1 MTTNRIAMWT
11 LVAGL
16 AAGAAYGQS
25 DPYGPPGSQ
34 GQPGQYGQQDR
45 ARLRAVRRRLVRV
58 GQLVRT
64 PVERRLRS
72 DDGRP
77 GYDGHDDYGD
87 YGRAPGVDVGFFY
100 DELSPYGEWVRH
112 PYYGW
117 VWFPRHV
124 RAGWRPY
131 SVGRWVESDYG
142 WTWVSYEPFGWAT
155 YHYGRWA
162 WDRYVGWLWVP
173 GTDWGPAWVAWQQGN
188 GYIGWAPLPPAVGF
202 DLRVGIQLGGFNLS
216 FGIAPRNYA
225 FVDERRFL
233 DTRIGGYIVPEARNV
248 TIIHNTTNITNYTVV
263 DNRVINHGVPV
274 ERVERVTGRR
284 AQRLRVAAQ
293 TSSRATSV
301 ERDVVR
307 IYRPA
312 ETKLESV
319 KVAKRNNAG
328 LRRQAAKGRSKSS
341 AGSAR
346 RRRIVRPRPPSRA
359 SRTARCRLRSLRA
372 PNRRRRRSTNGSSC
386 ASRRSCSRTSR
397 RSSARW
403 NRCSGRRR
411 RRERARASSQE
422 ATKSAEKG
430 RRGHPRPAR
439 RTYKKRHAAELE
451 EQKVL
456 RERTAE
462 QLKNRQQIQR
472 QAAEASAEKAKGQGQ
487 GAGRAA
493 QAGREGEGS
502 GQGAGRAAQAERE
515 GEAGQGEEGQGEGR
529 AGEEQEESERGPEA
543 AAVVLNRRHHHGPAD
558 RADSRSP
565 ARSLSLPGRRVLGC
579 NGRRA
584 RGFRRQPSCRERPAD
599 RGPRAWRGR
608 ARRRR
613 AAPRSCRRRPDRG
626 RWRGRSKS

>member
-34 GQPGQYGQQDR
+34 GQPGQYGQQGQYEDDWNESEDWYERQSRDDYDR
-45 ARLRAVRRRLVRV
+45 NDPN
-58 GQLVRT
+58 G
-64 PVERRLRS
+64 
-72 DDGRP
+72 GYG
-77 GYDGHDDYGD
+77 GYDDR
-87 YGRAPGVDVGFFY
+87 GRAPGVDVGFFY
-100 DELSPYGEWVRH
+100 GELSPYGEWVRH

-124 RAGWRPY
+124 HAGWRPY

-328 LRRQAAKGRSKSS
+328 LRREAAKEPKSK
-341 AGSAR
+341 AQA
-346 RRRIVRPRPPSRA
+346 PAPTQAPANRPPATSKPGKQDAQVPIAVAPRA
-359 SRTARCRLRSLRA
+359 QPT
-372 PNRRRRRSTNGSSC
+372 PKKVDE
-386 ASRRSCSRTSR
+386 
-397 RSSARW
+397 
-403 NRCSGRRR
+403 
-411 RRERARASSQE
+411 REFVREQKELQSNQQKKQRELEQLQRQE
-422 ATKSAEKG
+422 NAQSPAKGKPQPAVQSNEKG
-430 RRGHPRPAR
+430 AQGTPKASAQDIQ
-439 RTYKKRHAAELE
+439 KRHAAELQ

-462 QLKNRQQIQR
+462 QLKTRQQIQR
-472 QAAEASAEKAKGQGQ
+472 QAAQASAEKAK
-487 GAGRAA
+487 APAKA
-493 QAGREGEGS
+493 
-502 GQGAGRAAQAERE
+502 
-515 GEAGQGEEGQGEGR
+515 QGEQPKQGEKAKKGK
-529 AGEEQEESERGPEA
+529 GTEQQEKSKKNQNEDEKP
-543 AAVVLNRRHHHGPAD
+543 
-558 RADSRSP
+558 
-565 ARSLSLPGRRVLGC
+565 
-579 NGRRA
+579 
-584 RGFRRQPSCRERPAD
+584 
-599 RGPRAWRGR
+599 
-608 ARRRR
+608 
-613 AAPRSCRRRPDRG
+613 PRSF
-626 RWRGRSKS
+626 

>member
-1 MTTNRIAMWT
+1 MTTKRIAMWT

-16 AAGAAYGQS
+16 AAGVAYGQS

-34 GQPGQYGQQDR
+34 GQPGQYGQQGQYDDEWNESEDWYERQSRDDYDR
-45 ARLRAVRRRLVRV
+45 
-58 GQLVRT
+58 
-64 PVERRLRS
+64 
-72 DDGRP
+72 DDRNDPNGAYG
-77 GYDGHDDYGD
+77 GYDDRE
-87 YGRAPGVDVGFFY
+87 RAPGVEVGFFY
-100 DELSPYGEWVRH
+100 NELSPYGEWVRH

-274 ERVERVTGRR
+274 ERVERMTGRR

-293 TSSRATSV
+293 TSSRASSV

-328 LRRQAAKGRSKSS
+328 LRRQAAKEPKSK
-341 AGSAR
+341 AQA
-346 RRRIVRPRPPSRA
+346 PAPTQAPANRPPATSQPRKQDAKVPIAVAPRA
-359 SRTARCRLRSLRA
+359 QPTPKKVNEREFVREQKALESNQQKKQQALEQNQRREKAQAAAKVDTKGATKDKAQRA
-372 PNRRRRRSTNGSSC
+372 PK
-386 ASRRSCSRTSR
+386 AKP
-397 RSSARW
+397 
-403 NRCSGRRR
+403 
-411 RRERARASSQE
+411 QE
-422 ATKSAEKG
+422 AAKSDEKEAQ
-430 RRGHPRPAR
+430 RAPKASAQDVQQ
-439 RTYKKRHAAELE
+439 RHAAELQ

-456 RERTAE
+456 RERTSE
-462 QLKNRQQIQR
+462 QLKTRQQIQR
-472 QAAEASAEKAKGQGQ
+472 QAAEASAAKAQGQ
-487 GAGRAA
+487 GKA
-493 QAGREGEGS
+493 QA
-502 GQGAGRAAQAERE
+502 A
-515 GEAGQGEEGQGEGR
+515 GEAKPPKGSKAKQTSEKDQQQKQKDEKDKDKKNQNEGQKPP
-529 AGEEQEESERGPEA
+529 QS
-543 AAVVLNRRHHHGPAD
+543 
-558 RADSRSP
+558 
-565 ARSLSLPGRRVLGC
+565 
-579 NGRRA
+579 
-584 RGFRRQPSCRERPAD
+584 F
-599 RGPRAWRGR
+599 
-608 ARRRR
+608 
-613 AAPRSCRRRPDRG
+613 
-626 RWRGRSKS
+626 